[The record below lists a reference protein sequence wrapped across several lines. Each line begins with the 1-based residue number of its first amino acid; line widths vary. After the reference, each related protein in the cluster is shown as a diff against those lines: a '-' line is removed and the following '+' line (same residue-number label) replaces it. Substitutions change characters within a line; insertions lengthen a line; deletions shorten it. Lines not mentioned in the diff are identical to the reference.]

1 GFFVASSVFLIGMY
15 LVKLEFRM
23 AKLIVSY
30 AVAFSMTGF
39 AATYLRFFPSIKKN
53 YDYGVVIFL
62 LTFNLITVSS
72 FRQENILPLARDRL
86 STIAIGC
93 AICLFMSL
101 FVLPNWS
108 GEDLHS
114 RTAHKFEGLARSV
127 EGCVNEYF
135 RDQEKHDNILD
146 KQTSRASIHTGYREV
161 LDSKSSDESLV
172 IKSSFDASIFLSF
185 SPCNCFYQID
195 VMDVSYFKKYMPSN
209 NNNWPGTLCKLGAKT
224 LNAVLQ
230 LPMAKVCEARICA

>member
-1 GFFVASSVFLIGMY
+1 M
-15 LVKLEFRM
+15 
-23 AKLIVSY
+23 IVSY

-39 AATYLRFFPSIKKN
+39 AATYLRFFPPIKKN

-114 RTAHKFEGLARSV
+114 RTVHKFEGLARSV
-127 EGCVNEYF
+127 EGGHHHIYDV
-135 RDQEKHDNILD
+135 NIL
-146 KQTSRASIHTGYREV
+146 
-161 LDSKSSDESLV
+161 
-172 IKSSFDASIFLSF
+172 LS
-185 SPCNCFYQID
+185 Y
-195 VMDVSYFKKYMPSN
+195 
-209 NNNWPGTLCKLGAKT
+209 
-224 LNAVLQ
+224 
-230 LPMAKVCEARICA
+230 